1 MIALNVQESTAQ
13 ALYTLMLGLDSS
25 SELWIRLS
33 GLFHSMNETEK
44 FDGTQ
49 PHPGFYSDPNTWT
62 DIPNFPGTTIEIT
75 EGE

>member
-1 MIALNVQESTAQ
+1 MIRLNVHENTAQ

-33 GLFHSMNETEK
+33 GLFHTMNETEK
-44 FDGTQ
+44 FDGNQ
-49 PHPGFYSDPNTWT
+49 PAPGFYSDPNLWT
-62 DIPNFPGTTIEIT
+62 NIPDFPGTTIEIT